1 MMRQRGIFDIISVI
15 MMYFV
20 LLTGIWGY
28 SIGWYFNEIGVV
40 PGEFPGNNKGVYDTM
55 ARLPPSPRAW
65 DTVALLNVGQVFE
78 YRILTRKEIDVSYNI
93 LKETERFFTV
103 GSSARIK
110 TSANVRTKSSLM
122 NFDVKD
128 ILIKET
134 FSIDRTT
141 GLPTSPKYTTAFWN
155 MEACH
160 PTRYYFSM
168 GTLEEG
174 AIWEVPGA
182 GVKVQV
188 TDGGNVSGFYTYAC
202 KIIKGNQTPDI
213 MWVSKEVP
221 LLLGF
226 DGENCLGQGRMV
238 SRLIK
243 YTPEHG
249 REFNLGLIGGKV
261 PATSWD

>member
-1 MMRQRGIFDIISVI
+1 

-28 SIGWYFNEIGVV
+28 SIGWYLNEIGVI
-40 PGEFPGNNKGVYDTM
+40 PGDFPGNDKGVYDTM
-55 ARLPPSPRAW
+55 AQFPPQPRAW
-65 DTVALLNVGQVFE
+65 DTVALLKVGQVFK
-78 YRILTRKEIDVSYNI
+78 YRILTRKEIDVTYNI

-110 TSANVRTKSSLM
+110 TSTSVRTKSSLM
-122 NFDVKD
+122 NFNVKD
-128 ILIKET
+128 LLIKET

-168 GTLEEG
+168 GALEVG
-174 AIWEVPGA
+174 RIWDVPGT
-182 GVKVQV
+182 GVEVQV
-188 TDGGNVSGFYTYAC
+188 TEGSNVSGFYTYAC
-202 KIIKGNQTPDI
+202 KIIKGNQTPDT

-226 DGENCLGQGRMV
+226 DGKNCLGPGMIM

-243 YTPEHG
+243 YTPEPG
-249 REFNLGLIGGKV
+249 KEFNPGRMGGAV
-261 PATSWD
+261 PATLWD